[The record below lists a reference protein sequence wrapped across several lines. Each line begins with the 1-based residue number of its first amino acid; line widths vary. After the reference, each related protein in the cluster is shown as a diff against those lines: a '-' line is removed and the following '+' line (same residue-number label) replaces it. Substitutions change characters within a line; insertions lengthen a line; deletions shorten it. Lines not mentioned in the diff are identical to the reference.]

1 MSPVPAASVDVL
13 ESLDWDTF
21 VDAYWDRGPVLI
33 RGAALGVAPFDA
45 HEVFESAVTA
55 ARRPSAGPVSF
66 ALGPRRLA
74 DPGDLLPQPEDGSF
88 ARYGRRLLRQSG
100 REPFHLVV
108 RGLHAFHHPVWL
120 RARNFLAGLWDRTGQ
135 PLLGAS
141 TTLHHGTCGSER
153 LSRTPGAT
161 FLYTLL
167 GRPRLR
173 LARAGRWLA
182 ARPAPGDLLY
192 WPAGQ
197 RYVTESSRSPA
208 GLVHLGVPRTAPG
221 PGHGLRSLLA
231 PGPNPAYPQA
241 RWGGDDILVQEDAE
255 GVLDAGEADRA
266 ASELLPPVLVDAL
279 AHYREAARP
288 TAMRRRL
295 AREAL
300 LHATDGGLR
309 PVPPPARPGRFTDD
323 DAVRAVER
331 VVWAETAGRR
341 LVAACGHV
349 LETDLTG
356 AELSAIVGLLNAG
369 EEVPVA
375 ELAPSARALM
385 SRLAGFRAVERL

>member
-1 MSPVPAASVDVL
+1 MSPVPISRVDVL
-13 ESLDWDTF
+13 ESFDWDTF
-21 VDAYWDRGPVLI
+21 TDTYWDRRPVLI
-33 RGAALGVAPFDA
+33 RGAALGVPPFDA
-45 HEVFESAVTA
+45 HEVFESSVGA
-55 ARRPSAGPVSF
+55 AQRPGVGAGQVSF
-66 ALGPRRLA
+66 ALGPRSLA
-74 DPGDLLPQPEDGSF
+74 DPGDLLPRPEDGSF
-88 ARYGRRLLRQSG
+88 ARYGRRLLHHAG
-100 REPFHLVV
+100 REPFAFVV
-108 RGLHAFHHPVWL
+108 RCLHALHHPVWL

-141 TTLHHGTCGSER
+141 TTLWHGTCGPGR
-153 LSRTPGAT
+153 LPPSRGAS

-173 LARAGRWLA
+173 LERGAGRWSA
-182 ARPAPGDLLY
+182 ARTAPGDLLY

-197 RYVTESSRSPA
+197 RFVAEPGRSPA
-208 GLVHLGVPRTAPG
+208 AVVHLGIPRASPL

-231 PGPNPAYPQA
+231 PGPHPVSPQA
-241 RWGGDDILVQEDAE
+241 RWDGDDILVRDE
-255 GVLDAGEADRA
+255 GDG
-266 ASELLPPVLVDAL
+266 LPPVLTEAL

-288 TAMRRRL
+288 AALRRRL
-295 AREAL
+295 VREAL

-331 VVWAETAGRR
+331 VLWAETSGRR
-341 LVAACGHV
+341 LVAACGHI

-356 AELSAIVGLLNAG
+356 RELSAIVGLLNAG
-369 EEVPVA
+369 EEVALA
-375 ELAPSARALM
+375 ELAPTARSLL